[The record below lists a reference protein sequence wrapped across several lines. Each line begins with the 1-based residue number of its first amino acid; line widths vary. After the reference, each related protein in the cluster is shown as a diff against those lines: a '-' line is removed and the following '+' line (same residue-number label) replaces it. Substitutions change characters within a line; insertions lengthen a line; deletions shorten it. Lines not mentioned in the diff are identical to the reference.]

1 MGSLGQRLSSIT
13 THPVHN
19 FPGRWSLVNNSWAA
33 LADWGPRALLLLL
46 GRKENGVTLQRCDIY
61 INKNPTA
68 LWKYFVELFHKSTM
82 ELTWSSAPKFRELM
96 CGLLQ
101 GRNKAN
107 LAQTTARLSWPFRL
121 LTFLSCPLHMAA
133 ACIPWLCFHPW
144 LDQTGMLECEGEF
157 HFLVVLYLKDDGR
170 ETLSLECIS
179 LTTCFVFP
187 SRSFEK
193 IHFYFPTFLLQLSFC
208 IFLWARMH
216 YQIFSPPSDKSGA

>member
-13 THPVHN
+13 THPGHN

-121 LTFLSCPLHMAA
+121 LTFLSCPLLFMSSYGCSMHSLALLPSMAGSDWHVGVWRRISFP
-133 ACIPWLCFHPW
+133 CGLVLERWWQRDIIPW
-144 LDQTGMLECEGEF
+144 M
-157 HFLVVLYLKDDGR
+157 HFIDNLL
-170 ETLSLECIS
+170 CIS
-179 LTTCFVFP
+179 
-187 SRSFEK
+187 K
-193 IHFYFPTFLLQLSFC
+193 
-208 IFLWARMH
+208 
-216 YQIFSPPSDKSGA
+216 